1 MDLNRTLNPLLVET
15 VKGDD
20 HFLIRGRNTPA
31 GRLAAKRAVRVWL
44 LDCELDFNRRDAE
57 QLWGAIDACRFS
69 GRPDAVA
76 QGGVQWN
83 ARRNGRE
90 QVP

>member
-31 GRLAAKRAVRVWL
+31 GRLAPSEP
-44 LDCELDFNRRDAE
+44 C
-57 QLWGAIDACRFS
+57 GS
-69 GRPDAVA
+69 GCWIA
-76 QGGVQWN
+76 N
-83 ARRNGRE
+83 
-90 QVP
+90 